1 MAFYSESAKAKILSI
16 DPTAANWIN
25 SRPRR
30 PTTGKTSIGASTR
43 TNKFPGPCQRCHGHV
58 AAGEG
63 LLGDEKI
70 GGKFVIFHAD
80 GTCPDKQTSTTA
92 TEQPKAAASS
102 ARRNRYAGRCD
113 NCGGWV
119 EAEQG
124 LLVGSKGAWKT
135 LHDGE
140 CPKAAPVTEQTTHA
154 PLERSGKPNL
164 YGGRCTDCGEWVEA
178 EEGVRVKIEGKWGA
192 AHRAG
197 QCPEEIEEA
206 EGDRIELTE
215 AQIEQLPTGYATV
228 ILSGGDFYA
237 IKDGSDTV
245 DYRTFR
251 LRLRKETARRH
262 PGALEIAYLAG
273 RNNESDY
280 MPLGIVKD
288 GALVCRKAI
297 HSQGMRD
304 ALAVLLA
311 DPSAAQFGWTITS
324 ECCNRCG
331 RTLTVPTSLHNG
343 RGPECV
349 NKR

>member
-1 MAFYSESAKAKILSI
+1 MAFYSDSAKAKILSI
-16 DPTAANWIN
+16 DPAAANWIN

-30 PTTGKTSIGASTR
+30 PATGRTTTAPASAR
-43 TNKFPGPCQRCHGHV
+43 PNKFPGSCQRCHGHV

-63 LLGDEKI
+63 VLGDKS

-80 GTCPDKQTSTTA
+80 GTCPDKQTA
-92 TEQPKAAASS
+92 PAAEQPKATSS

-140 CPKAAPVTEQTTHA
+140 CPKAATQPEQTPQAA
-154 PLERSGKPNL
+154 PERSGKPNL
-164 YGGRCTDCGEWVEA
+164 YGGRCADCGEWVEA

-206 EGDRIELTE
+206 EGGRIELTAE
-215 AQIEQLPTGYATV
+215 QIDQLPTGYATV
-228 ILSGGDFYA
+228 ELTDGDW
-237 IKDGSDTV
+237 
-245 DYRTFR
+245 RTFR
-251 LRLRKETARRH
+251 IRIRKESARRH

-273 RNNESDY
+273 SDNENSY
-280 MPLGIVKD
+280 MPLGIIAD
-288 GALVCRKAI
+288 SALICRTAI
-297 HSQGMRD
+297 HSEGMRD

-311 DPSAAQFGWTITS
+311 DPAAAQLGWTLQS
-324 ECCNRCG
+324 GCCNRCG

>member
-1 MAFYSESAKAKILSI
+1 MAFYSDSAKAKILSI

-30 PTTGKTSIGASTR
+30 PTTSGHRPATPAATAR
-43 TNKFPGPCQRCHGHV
+43 PNQYPGSCQRCHGHV

-63 LLGDEKI
+63 VLGDKS
-70 GGKFVIFHAD
+70 GGRFVIFHAD
-80 GTCPDKQTSTTA
+80 GTCPDKQA
-92 TEQPKAAASS
+92 TPVASVEQPKTAAG

-124 LLVGSKGAWKT
+124 LLIGAKGAWKT

-140 CPKAAPVTEQTTHA
+140 CPKAAAKPEQTAQAA
-154 PLERSGKPNL
+154 PERSGKPNL

-178 EEGVRVKIEGKWGA
+178 EAGVPVKIEGKWGA
-192 AHRAG
+192 AHRTG
-197 QCPEEIEEA
+197 QCPEEAEEA
-206 EGDRIELTE
+206 EGGRIELTTE
-215 AQIEQLPTGYATV
+215 QIDQLPTGYATV
-228 ILSGGDFYA
+228 ELTSGDW
-237 IKDGSDTV
+237 
-245 DYRTFR
+245 RTFR
-251 LRLRKETARRH
+251 IRIRKESARRH

-273 RNNESDY
+273 ADNENSY
-280 MPLGIVKD
+280 MPLGIVTD
-288 GALVCRKAI
+288 SALVCRKAI
-297 HSQGMRD
+297 HSEGMRD

-311 DPSAAQFGWTITS
+311 DPAAAQFGWTKKS
-324 ECCNRCG
+324 KCCNRCG
-331 RTLTVPTSLHNG
+331 RTLTVPMSLHNG

>member
-1 MAFYSESAKAKILSI
+1 MAFYSDSAKAKII
-16 DPTAANWIN
+16 AADPTAANWIN
-25 SRPRR
+25 SRPYR
-30 PTTGKTSIGASTR
+30 PSAARTVRTAASAR
-43 TNKFPGPCQRCHGHV
+43 PNKFPGPCQRCHGHV

-63 LLGDEKI
+63 ILGDKS
-70 GGKFVIFHAD
+70 GGRFVIFHAD
-80 GTCPDKQTSTTA
+80 GTCPDKQSA
-92 TEQPKAAASS
+92 PAAAAEQPKTAN

-113 NCGGWV
+113 SCGGWV

-140 CPKAAPVTEQTTHA
+140 CPKAAAEPEQTAQAA
-154 PLERSGKPNL
+154 PERSGKPNL
-164 YGGRCTDCGEWVEA
+164 YGGRCADCGEWVEA
-178 EEGVRVKIEGKWGA
+178 EAGVRVRTDGKWGA
-192 AHRAG
+192 AHRTG

-206 EGDRIELTE
+206 EGGRIELTE
-215 AQIEQLPTGYATV
+215 AQIDQLPTGYATV

-237 IKDGSDTV
+237 VKDGSDAV

-297 HSQGMRD
+297 HSDGMRD

-311 DPSAAQFGWTITS
+311 DPAAAQLGWTIAS

-331 RTLTVPTSLHNG
+331 RTLTVPASLHNG